1 SYIRGRGM
9 MQGFVISIGFFFG
22 NNTRKGNNIMVT
34 LEHRESKKRQYV
46 VKHIFLRTENEN
58 LLLFCGR
65 FLLT

>member
-1 SYIRGRGM
+1 
-9 MQGFVISIGFFFG
+9 
-22 NNTRKGNNIMVT
+22 MVT